1 MLENI
6 IPPRLKGVFGKRP
19 QGLGEA
25 WRKRA
30 LILAVIILALFVI
43 GHLGVRFVLWPQIE
57 KSKASIEKLI
67 GARIGAEVTMDKLEV
82 SWTGIRPSFELEGLR
97 FNGPDKTKPLL
108 LIQKINGE
116 LSWNSFYYF
125 APYFHKLNFQDAQ
138 IYVRRDSKGQITV
151 AGLPVHGK
159 TDDYSAENWLFAQN
173 AINISDVKLFW
184 DDQKSQ
190 KQLSTIDIQSLTLSN
205 GIRKHQGALSAT
217 TPWTKGPVEIKV
229 NFAHRLTGQAGNW
242 HDWIGAIEWN
252 LSDVNLT
259 QIAKEFK
266 LRPNTLEGIASSK
279 GKLNI
284 DNSKPDGGEVYLA
297 ADNLILQ
304 LAKDEDAIALGRL
317 ETNLTQE
324 TIDGMISITT
334 KTFAWREMDGPK
346 NAALENLSPMTFRW
360 RPPGADGEIK
370 EFGFSSPKI
379 LVEDVAL
386 FALNLPLS
394 KKVHRWIKDSHADGE
409 LQNLDINWSESKSPL
424 ASLNIPGGW
433 FKSNKLDFN
442 ISAKLINLSF
452 TSVNK
457 TMPSVA
463 NLSGFLTGNQL
474 QGSFTVDSQ
483 KLDLD
488 IKGLLVDPKI
498 QLDQAKGQITWAK
511 TKGNWVVGAKD
522 LSLSNSEITTQLD
535 MNYVLGNSGQPDL
548 LSLDMSFPTA
558 KLSTAYRYLPID
570 MDKDTHH
577 YLSKAFSA
585 GSIQNGKLHIK
596 GDPKKIPFP
605 KGVDGEFTLNIPVT
619 GVTYSPVPTLP
630 KNEGEWSAF
639 TNVSGVIAMQNE
651 LFTVD
656 ISQGNFKQVA
666 LSKFHAEIPSVSAK
680 QLVLS
685 VNGNAQGEAP
695 QMLDYLLASPVGKK
709 QVSLEKNLHVSGNAN
724 LDLGLKIPLSGNA
737 DTNVDMKL
745 TLPGNKVQWG
755 EIPPLEN
762 LKGKIRI
769 TDTNPEFEDVT
780 ANFLGGSLKIATAPS
795 TPGIQNYSITGDI
808 RANFIKNYF
817 ANHSNKEVS
826 ALTQALSG
834 SVKYDGNINF
844 SKAGGETNLKFD
856 LRDFGSTAPYPAS
869 KAVGLPM
876 NGQITLKNTQANKSN
891 PSNISWTGKMGDL
904 YTFQGAIG
912 SDNEYRA
919 ALGIGGP
926 ANLPQQGFSLNLLI
940 NELNFDA
947 WHDFFNGQAKAIS
960 DQKAPNPSNGNAQIS
975 AQIKKL
981 TAFDRNWNDVGI
993 VSTQKN
999 GAWQIRLLSQQAA
1012 GQIQFQEASQSHP
1025 NGIVSGSLSR
1035 LKVPDSLTNELPKTP
1050 ASTTSNKKVFEPND
1064 IPSLDLT
1071 IEDFSWSKA
1080 QLGQV
1085 KIKAIS
1091 NNNALKLDSIQ
1102 TNNPQASTNLSGQWI
1117 GGAQNQADHTQLK
1130 VNSNVKDAGQL
1141 IAHWSPQQ
1149 SIVGGQ
1155 GQVTANIE
1163 WDGSPF
1169 DPQYE
1174 TFKGNANLTLTK
1186 GRLLEV
1192 DTSGAQIL
1200 DVLSL
1205 QSLFKFATLDLQGS
1219 LGGIVTKGTTFNTIT
1234 GAFDINNGIALTK
1247 EFSMDLDQAR
1257 VGMNGQINL
1266 AKQTQDLRITIFPTI
1281 DATAGSL
1288 AAFAIN
1294 PIVGLGA
1301 LVGQY
1306 LITSQINRNFQSDY
1320 LVQGSWTSP
1329 EVIPLDQKG
1338 QPIDP
1343 KTMDTIR
1350 SKDLLKE
1357 QNKPTSNNPA
1367 NAPQNPARPL

>member
-30 LILAVIILALFVI
+30 LILAGFVLALLVI

-57 KSKASIEKLI
+57 KSKTSIERLI
-67 GARIGAEVTMDKLEV
+67 SARIGADVSMDKLEV
-82 SWTGIRPSFELEGLR
+82 SWTGMRPSFELEGLR
-97 FNGPDKTKPLL
+97 FNGPEKTKPLL
-108 LIQKINGE
+108 FIQKINGE
-116 LSWNSFYYF
+116 LSWNSFYHF
-125 APYFHKLNFQDAQ
+125 APYFHELNFHDAQ
-138 IYVRRDSKGQITV
+138 IYVRRDSKGQITI

-159 TDDYSAENWLFAQN
+159 TDDYTAENWLFAQN
-173 AINISDVKLFW
+173 DINISDVKLFW

-205 GIRKHQGALSAT
+205 GIRKHQGALTAT
-217 TPWTKGPVEIKV
+217 TPWTNGPVEIKV

-284 DNSKPDGGEVYLA
+284 DNSKPDGGEIYLA

-304 LAKDEDAIALGRL
+304 LSKDEDAIALGRL

-334 KTFAWREMDGPK
+334 KTFAWREMVGPK
-346 NAALENLSPMTFRW
+346 NAPLDNLSPMTFRW

-424 ASLNIPGGW
+424 AALNIPGGW

-452 TSVNK
+452 MSVDK

-463 NLSGFLTGNQL
+463 NLSGFLTSNQT
-474 QGSFTVDSQ
+474 QGSFTVDSK

-488 IKGLLVDPKI
+488 IKGLLVEPKI
-498 QLDQAKGQITWAK
+498 QLDQAKGQIAWAK
-511 TKGNWVVGAKD
+511 TKGNWVVSAKD
-522 LSLSNSEITTQLD
+522 LSLSNSEVTTQLD
-535 MNYVLGNSGQPDL
+535 LNYIVGNSGQSNL

-558 KLSTAYRYLPID
+558 KLSSAYRYLPVD

-585 GSIQNGKLHIK
+585 GSIQDGKLHIK

-605 KGVDGEFTLNIPVT
+605 KGIDGEFSLNLPVT
-619 GVTYSPVPTLP
+619 GVTYSPVPTITTSQGVWP
-630 KNEGEWSAF
+630 AF
-639 TNVSGVIAMQNE
+639 TNVDGIIAMQNE

-656 ISQGNFKQVA
+656 ISKANFKQVA

-685 VNGNAQGEAP
+685 VNGNAQGESA

-709 QVSLEKNLHVSGNAN
+709 QANLEKDLHVSGNAG

-737 DTNVDMKL
+737 ETNVDIKL
-745 TLPGNKVQWG
+745 TLPGNQVQWG

-795 TPGIQNYSITGDI
+795 TPGNQNYSIIGDI

-834 SVKYDGNINF
+834 SVKYDGSINF

-856 LRDFGSTAPYPAS
+856 LRDFGSAAPYPVS
-869 KAVGLPM
+869 KAVGIPM

-891 PSNISWTGKMGDL
+891 PSNISWAGKIGDL
-904 YTFQGAIG
+904 YAFQGAIG
-912 SDNEYRA
+912 ADKEYRA

-926 ANLPQQGFSLNLLI
+926 ANLPQQGFSLNLAV

-947 WHDFFNGQAKAIS
+947 WHDFFNGQTKTIS
-960 DQKAPNPSNGNAQIS
+960 NQKDPGPSNSNSQIT

-981 TAFDRNWNDVGI
+981 TAFERNWNDVGI

-999 GAWQIRLLSQQAA
+999 GTWQIRLLSQQAA
-1012 GQIQFQEASQSHP
+1012 GQIQLQEASQSHP
-1025 NGIVSGSLSR
+1025 NGVVNGSLSR
-1035 LKVPDSLTNELPKTP
+1035 LKVPDSLANELSKT
-1050 ASTTSNKKVFEPND
+1050 STSTSANKKVLEPND

-1080 QLGQV
+1080 QLGHV
-1085 KIKAIS
+1085 KIKTHSS
-1091 NNNALKLDSIQ
+1091 NNVLKLDSIQ
-1102 TNNPQASTNLSGQWI
+1102 ANNPQGITITSGQWT
-1117 GGAQNQADHTQLK
+1117 GANQNQAEHTQLK
-1130 VNSNVKDAGQL
+1130 INSDVKDAGQL
-1141 IAHWSPQQ
+1141 IAHWSTQK
-1149 SIVGGQ
+1149 SVEGGQ
-1155 GQVTANIE
+1155 GQVLANVE

-1169 DPQYE
+1169 NPQYE
-1174 TFKGNANLTLTK
+1174 TFKGKTSLSLTK

-1219 LGGIVTKGTTFNTIT
+1219 LGNIVTKGTAFSSIN
-1234 GAFDINNGIALTK
+1234 GAFDINNGIAQTTQ
-1247 EFSMDLDQAR
+1247 FSMDLDQAR
-1257 VGMNGQINL
+1257 VAMNGQINIG
-1266 AKQTQDLRITIFPTI
+1266 KQTQDLRITIFPTI

-1294 PIVGLGA
+1294 PIIGLSA

-1320 LVQGSWTSP
+1320 LVQGSWKSP

-1338 QPIDP
+1338 QPIDL
-1343 KTMDTIR
+1343 KTLDSIR

-1357 QNKPTSNNPA
+1357 QNKPTPNNSSNGTNNPS
-1367 NAPQNPARPL
+1367 APL

>member
-6 IPPRLKGVFGKRP
+6 IPPRLKGIFRKRP
-19 QGLGEA
+19 SGLGEA

-30 LILAVIILALFVI
+30 LILAGLILALFVI

-57 KSKASIEKLI
+57 KSKSSIEKLI
-67 GARIGAEVTMDKLEV
+67 SARIGADVSMDKLEV
-82 SWTGIRPSFELEGLR
+82 SWTGIRPSFKVEGLR
-97 FNGPDKTKPLL
+97 FNSPDQSKPLL
-108 LIQKINGE
+108 FIQKINGE
-116 LSWNSFYYF
+116 LSWNSFYHL
-125 APYFHKLNFQDAQ
+125 APYFHELNFQGAQ
-138 IYVRRDSKGQITV
+138 IYVRRDSKGQITI
-151 AGLPVHGK
+151 AGLSVHGK
-159 TDDYSAENWLFAQN
+159 SDDYTAENWLFAQN
-173 AINISDVKLFW
+173 DININDVKLFW

-190 KQLSTIDIQSLTLSN
+190 KQLSTIDIQSLSLSN
-205 GIRKHQGALSAT
+205 GIRRHIGALTAT

-242 HDWIGAIEWN
+242 HDWIGAIEWD
-252 LSDVNLT
+252 LADINLT

-266 LRPNTLEGIASSK
+266 LRPNTLEGLITSK

-284 DNSKPDGGEVYLA
+284 DNSKPDGGEIYIA
-297 ADNLILQ
+297 ADNLIVQ
-304 LAKDEDAIALGRL
+304 LSKDEDAIALGRL
-317 ETNLTQE
+317 ESNLSQE
-324 TIDGMISITT
+324 TIDGMISLTT
-334 KTFAWREMDGPK
+334 KTFAWRDMEGPK
-346 NAALENLSPMTFRW
+346 NAPLENLSPMTFRW

-424 ASLNIPGGW
+424 AALNIPGGW

-452 TSVNK
+452 TGVDK
-457 TMPSVA
+457 TMPSVS
-463 NLSGFLTGNQL
+463 NLSGFLTGNQN
-474 QGSFTVDSQ
+474 QGSFSVDS
-483 KLDLD
+483 KELGLD
-488 IKGLLVDPKI
+488 INGLLADPKI
-498 QLDQAKGQITWAK
+498 ALDQAKGQITWAK
-511 TKGNWVVGAKD
+511 TKGNWVVSAQD
-522 LSLSNSEITTQLD
+522 LSLSNPEITSKLD
-535 MNYVLGNSGQPDL
+535 INYVIGARGQADL

-558 KLSTAYRYLPID
+558 KLTTIHRYLPVE
-570 MDKDTHH
+570 MDKDTSH

-596 GDPKKIPFP
+596 GDPKKIPYP
-605 KGVDGEFTLNIPVT
+605 KGIDGEFTFNLPIT

-630 KNEGEWSAF
+630 KNEGMWSAL
-639 TNVSGVIAMQNE
+639 TNINGVIAMQNE
-651 LFTVD
+651 LLTVD

-666 LSKFHAEIPSVSAK
+666 LSKFHAEIPNVSAK
-680 QLVLS
+680 QLILS
-685 VNGNAQGEAP
+685 LNGSAQGEAP
-695 QMLDYLLASPVGKK
+695 QMLDYVFASPVGKK
-709 QVSLEKNLHVSGNAN
+709 QASLEKNLQVSGNAN

-737 DTNVDMKL
+737 DTNVDIKL

-769 TDTNPEFEDVT
+769 TDTNPEFDDVT

-795 TPGIQNYSITGDI
+795 TPGIQNYSISGDI

-817 ANHSNKEVS
+817 ANHVNKEVS

-834 SVKYDGNINF
+834 SVKYDGNIHF

-876 NGQITLKNTQANKSN
+876 NGQLTLKNTPANKANLSN
-891 PSNISWTGKMGDL
+891 VSWSGKIGDL
-904 YTFQGAIG
+904 YVFQGALG
-912 SDNEYRA
+912 SDNEFRN
-919 ALGIGGP
+919 ALGVGGP
-926 ANLPQQGFSLNLLI
+926 ANLPQQGFNLNLST

-947 WHDFFNGQAKAIS
+947 WHEFFNGQAKTIAG
-960 DQKAPNPSNGNAQIS
+960 QKASNSSNSSSQVT

-981 TAFDRNWNDVGI
+981 TAFNRHWNDVGI
-993 VSTQKN
+993 ISNQKN
-999 GAWQIRLLSQQAA
+999 DAWQMRILSQQVA
-1012 GQIQFQEASQSHP
+1012 GQIQFQEASSNHP

-1035 LKVPDSLTNELPKTP
+1035 LKVPDSIANELPK
-1050 ASTTSNKKVFEPND
+1050 ASTSNSSNKKELGPND
-1064 IPSLDLT
+1064 FPSIDLT
-1071 IEDFSWSKA
+1071 IEDFSWFKA

-1091 NNNALKLDSIQ
+1091 SNNAVQLDSIQ
-1102 TNNPQASTNLSGQWI
+1102 TNNPQASTNLSGHWI
-1117 GGAQNQADHTQLK
+1117 GAIQNQADHTQLI
-1130 VNSNVKDAGQL
+1130 VNSNIKDAGQL
-1141 IAHWSPQQ
+1141 IAHWSPKQ
-1149 SIVGGQ
+1149 SIQGGQ
-1155 GQVTANIE
+1155 GQVTANVE

-1169 DPQYE
+1169 SPQYQ
-1174 TFKGNANLTLTK
+1174 TLKGKANLSLTK

-1205 QSLFKFATLDLQGS
+1205 QSLFKFATLDLEGS
-1219 LGGIVTKGTTFNTIT
+1219 VGGIVAKGTSFNAIK
-1234 GAFDINNGIALTK
+1234 GAFDINNGIAQAK

-1257 VGMNGQINL
+1257 VAMDGQINL
-1266 AKQTQDLRITIFPTI
+1266 DKQTQDLRITVFPTI

-1294 PIVGLGA
+1294 PIVGLSA

-1343 KTMDTIR
+1343 KTIDTIR

-1357 QNKPTSNNPA
+1357 QSKPMPNNPA
-1367 NAPQNPARPL
+1367 NAPRNPSTTL